1 MLRLFLRLF
10 LLGTITLSSLG
21 LAGCSLPSL
30 PSFNSNSDAA
40 LKDAAFRVIDLVLNE
55 QDVFVVAK
63 DSILLT
69 KDAITLVTTVKA
81 NQTPPP
87 EVKSGYTQITIL
99 YNKQGVSSQD
109 VYEVNTGKASLGIV
123 LEGGTTFESFSGG
136 NVDIDAT
143 HTQKIMIVP
152 LQNAVSNVT
161 VAAGKGWQNTGIFLT
176 RGKQLKVKYI
186 SGTWTLAKGGVG
198 TSDAAGQPV
207 KAPPDLICHCGE
219 PLAGYSTQGLIGRIG
234 QGVGYVPLQ
243 VGDDFSGIAY
253 DNDFLYLRMNL
264 PDQLLSYS
272 SGAVTVSVEI
282 DNN

>member
-1 MLRLFLRLF
+1 MIRLFSRFF
-10 LLGTITLSSLG
+10 LLGAVIFASVG
-21 LAGCSLPSL
+21 LAGCTLPSFN
-30 PSFNSNSDAA
+30 FNSNSDAA
-40 LKDAAFRVIDLVLNE
+40 LKDAAFQVIDLVIN
-55 QDVFVVAK
+55 QDDIFVVAK

-69 KDAITLVTTVKA
+69 KDAVTLVTTVKA
-81 NQTPPP
+81 NQTPPS

-109 VYEVNTGKASLGIV
+109 VYDINTGKASLGII
-123 LEGGTTFESFSGG
+123 LEGGRTFDSFSGG

-152 LQNAVSNVT
+152 LQNSVSNVN
-161 VAAGKGWQNTGIFLT
+161 VAAGKGWQNTGIFLK
-176 RGKQLKVKYI
+176 RGKQIKVKYI
-186 SGTWTLAKGGVG
+186 SGTWTLAKGNIG
-198 TSDAAGQPV
+198 TSDASGQPV
-207 KAPPDLICHCGE
+207 KSPPNLICHCGE

-234 QGVGYVPLQ
+234 PGIGYVPLQ

-272 SGAVTVSVEI
+272 SGAVTVSIET
-282 DNN
+282 NND